1 MRRNQSYRLA
11 FVMVV
16 VMAALGFIL
25 AINQAH
31 KVKLPRVTVPA
42 DLQQFID
49 DVDLAALLPRVT
61 PPPTEVS
68 RTATLAVVLTPEAEV
83 ASATATEPAPAPS
96 ETAPAVEVPTNTPA
110 VVENRQFGLS
120 GGVQARTDDCPAAG
134 IFGSVRDAAGNPL
147 AHVRLW
153 RYDQF
158 GNEDLVE
165 TGSSDTDRGQ
175 YQLLFEDKPNVQYV
189 QVIDASGVL
198 ISPVVEVQHRQGD
211 TPDALCH
218 QVDWQSNQ

>member
-61 PPPTEVS
+61 PLPTEAS
-68 RTATLAVVLTPEAEV
+68 RTVTVAVALTPEAEALPV
-83 ASATATEPAPAPS
+83 EETTATPEPPAADAP
-96 ETAPAVEVPTNTPA
+96 TPTTPPVA
-110 VVENRQFGLS
+110 ANNLQFGLS
-120 GGVQARTDDCPAAG
+120 GTVQTRAEDCPAAG

-165 TGSSDTDRGQ
+165 TGSTDADRGQ

-198 ISPVVEVQHRQGD
+198 ISPVIEVQHRQGD
-211 TPDALCH
+211 VPDALCH